1 MRPAVTRV
9 RRVAAAWNRMVLG
22 CVVAGVITS
31 FIRGEHHMS
40 GPYEQTHQQNFP
52 AAQPFAPVLPASNA
66 GWAVVA
72 VIFFWP
78 LAIPAFNH
86 ALKVHPLW
94 SMGDVQGAQYS
105 SQRAAFFGKLSLII
119 FGVFIVLYLAFI
131 GLVVSNM

>member
-1 MRPAVTRV
+1 MANTADYERMERRDYCGAAPRFLQPGWHPAWI
-9 RRVAAAWNRMVLG
+9 AILVL
-22 CVVAGVITS
+22 S
-31 FIRGEHHMS
+31 F
-40 GPYEQTHQQNFP
+40 
-52 AAQPFAPVLPASNA
+52 
-66 GWAVVA
+66 
-72 VIFFWP
+72 IFFWP

>member
-1 MRPAVTRV
+1 M
-9 RRVAAAWNRMVLG
+9 AAAWNRMVLG
-22 CVVAGVITS
+22 CVVPGVITS